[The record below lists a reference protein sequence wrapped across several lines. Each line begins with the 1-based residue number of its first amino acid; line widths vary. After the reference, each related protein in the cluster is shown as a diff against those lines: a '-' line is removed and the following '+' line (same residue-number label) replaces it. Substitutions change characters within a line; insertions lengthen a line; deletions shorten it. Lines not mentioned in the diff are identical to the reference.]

1 MLRNIDQ
8 LIILSR
14 EDFIVYIDLEID
26 ALIARV
32 QLISYRYI
40 LL

>member
-1 MLRNIDQ
+1 MATMIRMIMGNLA
-8 LIILSR
+8 L
-14 EDFIVYIDLEID
+14 YIDLELD